1 MTDIE
6 FWLLIIAIFI
16 LIIISA
22 FFSSSETALTAAS
35 DARMHQLSKKGDK
48 RASIVK
54 DLRSNRDL
62 LISTLL
68 IGNNAVNVLA
78 SALATGT
85 AITLFGE
92 GGVAFAAIVMTL
104 ILVIFAEV
112 LPKSYAFKNS
122 DIFSL
127 RVALPVKLTV
137 RILKPISQ
145 LIGFTVTLFFK
156 QQKEITNSSNMEEEL
171 RGLIKLH
178 SSNGDNSD
186 RERGAMLSSVLD
198 LKVITVEEIMK
209 HRSDVAMIDYN
220 MNYSSILKQVRE
232 SSYTRHPVFSGKVEN
247 IIGVLHVK
255 DLLKKIGNDN
265 INSNGVSNIG
275 SIISQVYFVPETT
288 TLYDQLQAFK
298 KRREHFAVVVDEYG
312 DFRGIITLE
321 DILEEIV
328 GEIDDEYDDTLPG
341 LSSQKDGSWIVKGD
355 ITIRDLNRTFDMDL
369 PDEEAST
376 IAGLVMYE
384 SRSIPSP
391 GQEFRF
397 HNLRIRILNKEQNKI
412 TSLRLW
418 FNKKAITNDE
428 H

>member
-16 LIIISA
+16 LILISA

-156 QQKEITNSSNMEEEL
+156 QQKETTSSSNMEEEL

-178 SSNGDNSD
+178 SSSGDNSD

-265 INSNGVSNIG
+265 INSNGVTNIG

-288 TLYDQLQAFK
+288 TLYDQLQAFR

-328 GEIDDEYDDTLPG
+328 GEIDDEYDNTLPG

-418 FNKKAITNDE
+418 FHKKNNNE
-428 H
+428 

>member
-16 LIIISA
+16 LILISA

-156 QQKEITNSSNMEEEL
+156 QQKETTSSSNMEEEL

-178 SSNGDNSD
+178 SSSGDNSD

-265 INSNGVSNIG
+265 INSNGITNIE

-288 TLYDQLQAFK
+288 TLYDQLQAFR

-418 FNKKAITNDE
+418 FHKKNNNE
-428 H
+428 

>member
-1 MTDIE
+1 
-6 FWLLIIAIFI
+6 
-16 LIIISA
+16 
-22 FFSSSETALTAAS
+22 
-35 DARMHQLSKKGDK
+35 
-48 RASIVK
+48 
-54 DLRSNRDL
+54 
-62 LISTLL
+62 
-68 IGNNAVNVLA
+68 
-78 SALATGT
+78 
-85 AITLFGE
+85 
-92 GGVAFAAIVMTL
+92 
-104 ILVIFAEV
+104 
-112 LPKSYAFKNS
+112 
-122 DIFSL
+122 
-127 RVALPVKLTV
+127 
-137 RILKPISQ
+137 
-145 LIGFTVTLFFK
+145 
-156 QQKEITNSSNMEEEL
+156 MEEEL

-178 SSNGDNSD
+178 SSSGDNSD

-198 LKVITVEEIMK
+198 LKVISVEEIMK

-265 INSNGVSNIG
+265 INSNGVTNIG

-288 TLYDQLQAFK
+288 TLYDQLQAFR

-328 GEIDDEYDDTLPG
+328 GEIDDEYDNTLPG

-418 FNKKAITNDE
+418 FHKKNNNE
-428 H
+428 

>member
-1 MTDIE
+1 MTEIE

-112 LPKSYAFKNS
+112 LPKTYAFKNS
-122 DIFSL
+122 DKFSL

-145 LIGFTVTLFFK
+145 LIGFTVSLVFK
-156 QQKEITNSSNMEEEL
+156 QQKDTTSNMEEEL

-178 SSNGDNSD
+178 SSGGDNSD

-198 LKVITVEEIMK
+198 LKIITVEEIMK
-209 HRSDVAMIDYN
+209 HRSDVVMIDYK
-220 MNYSSILKQVRE
+220 MDYSSILKQVRE

-255 DLLKKIGNDN
+255 DILTFWNNDKDFILEN
-265 INSNGVSNIG
+265 IIRKV
-275 SIISQVYFVPETT
+275 IISAPSSLISDLFQEM
-288 TLYDQLQAFK
+288 
-298 KRREHFAVVVDEYG
+298 RRTKVHLSIVVDEHG
-312 DFRGIITLE
+312 GTDGLITIE
-321 DILEEIV
+321 DLLEEIT
-328 GEIDDEYDDTLPG
+328 GEIEDEHDT
-341 LSSQKDGSWIVKGD
+341 
-355 ITIRDLNRTFDMDL
+355 NF
-369 PDEEAST
+369 
-376 IAGLVMYE
+376 
-384 SRSIPSP
+384 
-391 GQEFRF
+391 
-397 HNLRIRILNKEQNKI
+397 NRILNDNLDNSIIVDARIPIIELENYYSCKLINSSIEVDTLGGLIFYYEKSVPEVGKSIKHSNGLIFEIIESDMRRIKKIKI
-412 TSLRLW
+412 TGTP
-418 FNKKAITNDE
+418 KV
-428 H
+428 